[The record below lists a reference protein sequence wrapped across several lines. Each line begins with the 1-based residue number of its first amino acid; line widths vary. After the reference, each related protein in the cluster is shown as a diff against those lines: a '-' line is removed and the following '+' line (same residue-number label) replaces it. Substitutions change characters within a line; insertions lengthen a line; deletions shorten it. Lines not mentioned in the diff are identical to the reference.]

1 MLHKGFIESQS
12 DYGTVTPSHKSGTNT
27 LRKGPCAR
35 NSDTLILNVSKTKKS
50 LILRKNVL
58 SMLGTAAIVRPSNLS
73 KSNFAFVRNLP
84 KTTIF

>member
-35 NSDTLILNVSKTKKS
+35 NSDTLILNISKTKRS
-50 LILRKNVL
+50 LILRKNV
-58 SMLGTAAIVRPSNLS
+58 
-73 KSNFAFVRNLP
+73 
-84 KTTIF
+84 

>member
-35 NSDTLILNVSKTKKS
+35 NSDTLILNVSKQKGVSSYEKMCNLRS
-50 LILRKNVL
+50 LFERKTNRTVHRRAAAR
-58 SMLGTAAIVRPSNLS
+58 ML
-73 KSNFAFVRNLP
+73 
-84 KTTIF
+84 